1 MKDIKEKPTGRV
13 LKSNVTGKIPKAAL
27 KKAWTEAKEKSRTKL
42 RKSTAAQGE
51 SDYTTAQ
58 DTGAVLT
65 DTSYSSIKQ
74 NTDFTVQQGR
84 KIARKQIE
92 KYRERRATEQNETT
106 RAHAPR
112 ERSVSPKQA
121 ECGTLPDAA
130 QRPRRGADL
139 PRQRA
144 KEKVVTAK
152 TAPRDI
158 RGVTQG
164 QRQLR
169 TAANE
174 TVRSITTQAQNADP
188 YPSSAACYPESH
200 QQHPQDGCGG
210 ALGNTAFPCRP
221 AQSCR
226 GHCCRD

>member
-1 MKDIKEKPTGRV
+1 MTWGDAMKDIKEKPTAHMPR
-13 LKSNVTGKIPKAAL
+13 SNATGEIPKAAL
-27 KKAWTEAKEKSRTKL
+27 KKAWAEAKEKSRTML
-42 RKSTAAQGE
+42 RESTSTQEDG
-51 SDYTTAQ
+51 DYTTAQ
-58 DTGAVLT
+58 DTSSVVT
-65 DTSYSSIKQ
+65 DTSYSVIKQ

-92 KYRERRATEQNETT
+92 KYRERRSAEQTETIRVHTANE
-106 RAHAPR
+106 RG
-112 ERSVSPKQA
+112 VSPKQVECSTLSDA
-121 ECGTLPDAA
+121 E
-130 QRPRRGADL
+130 RHPRRGADL

-174 TVRSITTQAQNADP
+174 TVRSITTQAQM
-188 YPSSAACYPESH
+188 
-200 QQHPQDGCGG
+200 QTRTRQV
-210 ALGNTAFPCRP
+210 
-221 AQSCR
+221 
-226 GHCCRD
+226 